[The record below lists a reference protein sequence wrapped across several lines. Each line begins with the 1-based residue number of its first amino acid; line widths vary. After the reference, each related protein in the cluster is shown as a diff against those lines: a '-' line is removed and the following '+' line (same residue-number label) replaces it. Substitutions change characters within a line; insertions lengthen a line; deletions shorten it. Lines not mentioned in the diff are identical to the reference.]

1 MTSLRHRTTRLVSTT
16 LSSTLLFGL
25 LLSAPALVGADAQ
38 ASEPALSEAAAWL
51 RDYVRIDTTNPP
63 GNEHQA
69 SAFLARLLRREGIEL
84 QLLVTPE
91 GRTNLYARL
100 RARQPTA
107 GPLVLMHHMDVV
119 PATAED
125 WQVDPFAGEVRDGA
139 LWGRGTVDTK
149 GLGIAHLAA
158 LVDLQRSG
166 AELQRDVVFLAV
178 ADEENGG
185 GRGTAWLLDHHGE
198 LFEGVDAVFNE
209 GGSNRTVSGQ
219 VRWWGI
225 EVAQKR
231 PLWLRV
237 TATGRTGHASGF
249 NPHSANHQLIDALYG
264 LRQRPLRFRVS
275 PPVRAY
281 FHALAPLQN
290 PTMADLYAHIDDHV
304 GDDGLTAPVG
314 SPNSFLD
321 TIQITVL
328 AAGDRINSIP
338 SSAEAR
344 IDIRLLPDT
353 DETAF
358 LDDVRNH
365 LGDSVDIEVL
375 LGSPPIPASPTD
387 GDVYRRVAQVLGER
401 APVVPAF
408 ISGFTDSRYFRLRG
422 IPAYGVWPF
431 ALELAELQGIHG
443 FDERISLDRF
453 DAGVEL
459 MTELIRACALAP

>member
-1 MTSLRHRTTRLVSTT
+1 MTSLHHRTLCIASPLLVST
-16 LSSTLLFGL
+16 LLVSTLLSAL
-25 LLSAPALVGADAQ
+25 LLAGSVQ
-38 ASEPALSEAAAWL
+38 AAETELSEAATWL

-69 SAFLARLLRREGIEL
+69 AAYLARLLRREGIEF
-84 QLLVTPE
+84 QLLVRPE
-91 GRTNLYARL
+91 GRTSLYARL
-100 RARQPTA
+100 RAREPKA

-119 PATAED
+119 PATAEE
-125 WQVDPFAGEVRDGA
+125 WQVDPFAGDVRDGA

-158 LVDLQRSG
+158 VIDLQRRG
-166 AELQRDVVFLAV
+166 VELQRDIVFLAV

-209 GGSNRTVSGQ
+209 GGSNRTVSGK

-249 NPHSANHQLIDALYG
+249 NLHSANHQLIDALYG
-264 LRQRPLRFRVS
+264 LLQRPLQFRVS
-275 PPVRAY
+275 PPVRTY

-290 PTMADLYAHIDDHV
+290 ATMAELYAHIDDHV
-304 GDDGLTAPVG
+304 GDSGLTAPVG

-328 AAGDRINSIP
+328 TAGDRINSIP

-358 LDDVRNH
+358 LDDIRRH
-365 LGDSVDIEVL
+365 LGDRVNVEVL
-375 LGSPPIPASPTD
+375 LGSPPAPASPTD
-387 GDVYRRVAQVLGER
+387 SNVYRRIAQVFGEQ

-459 MTELIRACALAP
+459 MVELVRACALEP